1 MLKVGDT
8 APQIDATTNWGERF
22 VLSEQRGLC
31 TVVYFFPKA
40 FTPGCT
46 VETKTFRD
54 NYVELELSGASL
66 VGISTDT
73 LETQCSFAKSLGA
86 PFPLVGDADGS
97 ICRAYDVLWPVLN
110 VPQRVTYVIDVNM
123 KIEAVFRHE
132 VDVKA
137 HRDDV
142 LRFVNTK
149 FQRLVPRARSRFRR
163 PVT

>member
-1 MLKVGDT
+1 MLNVGDM
-8 APQIDATTNWGERF
+8 APQIDATTNRGERF
-22 VLSEQRGLC
+22 VLSEQRGIC
-31 TVVYFFPKA
+31 TIVYFFPKA

-54 NYVELELSGASL
+54 NYVELEFAGASL
-66 VGISTDT
+66 VGVSTDSF
-73 LETQCSFAKSLGA
+73 ETQCNFARSTGA
-86 PFPLVGDADGS
+86 PFPLIGDVDGS
-97 ICRAYDVLWPVLN
+97 ICRAYDVLWPVLK
-110 VPQRVTYVIDVNM
+110 VPQRVTYIVGIDM

-149 FQRLVPRARSRFRR
+149 FQSLVPRSRSRIPRSAR
-163 PVT
+163 